1 MLVSPFAF
9 FTLCV
14 AIERNIAIIS
24 VGIDTGHEIRSIRID
39 HIHKGISISFIL
51 SFPFCVFSYY
61 NVIVGG
67 VNMKKKIVALC
78 ASLVVVLL
86 STVVA
91 YAGYSPVISANN
103 GGYII
108 AQKLQAVGNI
118 IVDVSPSAASFTY
131 KVTIGYDS
139 LSDLCAT
146 ANGYGVTCSLYY
158 NSTQGLYVVRVHDGL
173 TIDQMFDFT
182 STYGVLANSD
192 GYVYTAQKE
201 ESGGNTTSNTYN
213 FNQTIINNST
223 GTASSSPGYGGNVS
237 SSTSDR
243 DLQEDIYFRV
253 WYVGEYVS
261 ILTDWTKFI
270 YKTVNNIFNQLDNNV
285 VPALEAVNSNLI
297 SFKDGVIS
305 SIGRLDI
312 GLMTVI
318 GQVDTIKDLSYRT
331 YSGVSGLIARLDT
344 LITNSNTL
352 ITNSA
357 GIGSR
362 LDSIINN
369 GAVQV
374 NTSSI
379 DARLDKLISMYS
391 KVNSVVLDTA
401 AVNGGQITGAV
412 GGALQDV
419 MIYGRTRRENSQLTT
434 TLPGLSVNGTPFVLG
449 NTPLRSVHFTASVPA
464 YITND
469 ADLAA
474 GVWKAGTYNYVSDT
488 YNASTGE
495 YVQRINAITLT
506 GEETWSMATRAGSSS
521 IFYTPFTGSNLRAE
535 SNLFN
540 YVVPST
546 DFTQASANV
555 DALGAAFTIYS
566 NALRFVSPVASVDA
580 WKTYLKNRV
589 AEGNPVTVFW
599 VPDPATEGTGTV
611 SSWYADAAT
620 ITIPEGDSTITADG
634 LRVTGK
640 YETYDSYTKTAD
652 IIAAINNIPP
662 YDDSG
667 LIAAITGMGT
677 PTVTT
682 DLTEVMSRLDLI
694 LGELQSTSGSATCEH
709 IYAQHMEQDADCT
722 LPGLMISTC
731 SKCGD
736 SYSEIVDPLGHDW
749 VVSSHVDAVTDP
761 DTGEETASAYDVY
774 TCSRCDRTYEDH
786 TGDGAP
792 NEDYSNTSI
801 SKLVVQVFSKLGT
814 FAGKLIGFFVHLL
827 DKALTSVD
835 NVISKFNDYTAQIT
849 GFGGSYTTWLTGFWG
864 IIPAE
869 LQIALTFSVI
879 CMALGAVGKRLL
891 FS

>member
-1 MLVSPFAF
+1 MKKRFVSLWLVMLMLPACVIPAYANEGYALVS
-9 FTLCV
+9 
-14 AIERNIAIIS
+14 RNFMPQNIITILSSDTS
-24 VGIDTGHEIRSIRID
+24 VWLID
-39 HIHKGISISFIL
+39 HD
-51 SFPFCVFSYY
+51 P
-61 NVIVGG
+61 
-67 VNMKKKIVALC
+67 
-78 ASLVVVLL
+78 
-86 STVVA
+86 
-91 YAGYSPVISANN
+91 
-103 GGYII
+103 
-108 AQKLQAVGNI
+108 
-118 IVDVSPSAASFTY
+118 
-131 KVTIGYDS
+131 
-139 LSDLCAT
+139 
-146 ANGYGVTCSLYY
+146 
-158 NSTQGLYVVRVHDGL
+158 TQGQV
-173 TIDQMFDFT
+173 
-182 STYGVLANSD
+182 
-192 GYVYTAQKE
+192 
-201 ESGGNTTSNTYN
+201 
-213 FNQTIINNST
+213 
-223 GTASSSPGYGGNVS
+223 
-237 SSTSDR
+237 
-243 DLQEDIYFRV
+243 
-253 WYVGEYVS
+253 EYVS
-261 ILTDWTKFI
+261 W
-270 YKTVNNIFNQLDNNV
+270 
-285 VPALEAVNSNLI
+285 I
-297 SFKDGVIS
+297 SYETLSEMSMKWRTAGVIVFNTTMNAYFLRVS
-305 SIGRLDI
+305 YTPSISTDGQLVYNALGTSNGFCYGSKATEKGDTNVDVDININQTTLTKRYVSDTLIYSVKKTAEDVTKGLVNIMEWLDVVVDAILLVVKQVDLTNDLLYWIATNFDDMLYAIGRANLLVAEVAINQWEELIRLEDFLSAI
-312 GLMTVI
+312 NYNQVYAYYAESQFFADMTTAVAGL
-318 GQVDTIKDLSYRT
+318 GS
-331 YSGVSGLIARLDT
+331 RLDT
-344 LITNSNTL
+344 LVTNSV
-352 ITNSA
+352 

-419 MIYGRTRRENSQLTT
+419 IIYGRTRRENSQLTT
-434 TLPGLSVNGTPFVLG
+434 TLPGLSVNGMPFVLG

-506 GEETWSMATRAGSSS
+506 GEETWSMAARAGSSS
-521 IFYTPFTGSNLRAE
+521 IFYTSFTGSNLRAE
-535 SNLFN
+535 CNLFN

-566 NALRFVSPVASVDA
+566 NALRFVSPVTSVDA

-611 SSWYADAAT
+611 SSWYADTAPS
-620 ITIPEGDSTITADG
+620 ISIPEGSSTITADG

-667 LIAAITGMGT
+667 LIAAITGMT
-677 PTVTT
+677 RPTVTT
-682 DLTEVMSRLDLI
+682 DLTEVTSRLDLI
-694 LGELQSTSGSATCEH
+694 LAELQSTSGSATCEH
-709 IYAQHMEQDADCT
+709 TYAQHMEQDADCT

-864 IIPAE
+864 IIPSE

>member
-1 MLVSPFAF
+1 MKKRFVSLWLVMLMLPACVIPAYANEGYALVS
-9 FTLCV
+9 
-14 AIERNIAIIS
+14 RNFMPQNIITILSSDTS
-24 VGIDTGHEIRSIRID
+24 VWLID
-39 HIHKGISISFIL
+39 HD
-51 SFPFCVFSYY
+51 P
-61 NVIVGG
+61 
-67 VNMKKKIVALC
+67 
-78 ASLVVVLL
+78 
-86 STVVA
+86 
-91 YAGYSPVISANN
+91 
-103 GGYII
+103 
-108 AQKLQAVGNI
+108 
-118 IVDVSPSAASFTY
+118 
-131 KVTIGYDS
+131 
-139 LSDLCAT
+139 
-146 ANGYGVTCSLYY
+146 
-158 NSTQGLYVVRVHDGL
+158 TQGQV
-173 TIDQMFDFT
+173 
-182 STYGVLANSD
+182 
-192 GYVYTAQKE
+192 
-201 ESGGNTTSNTYN
+201 
-213 FNQTIINNST
+213 
-223 GTASSSPGYGGNVS
+223 
-237 SSTSDR
+237 
-243 DLQEDIYFRV
+243 
-253 WYVGEYVS
+253 EYVS
-261 ILTDWTKFI
+261 W
-270 YKTVNNIFNQLDNNV
+270 
-285 VPALEAVNSNLI
+285 I
-297 SFKDGVIS
+297 SYETLSEMSMKWRTAGVIVFNTTMNAYFLRVS
-305 SIGRLDI
+305 YTPSISTDGQLVYNALGTSNGFCYGSKATEKGDTNVDVDI
-312 GLMTVI
+312 NINQTTLT
-318 GQVDTIKDLSYRT
+318 KRY
-331 YSGVSGLIARLDT
+331 VSDT
-344 LITNSNTL
+344 LIYSVKKTAEDVTKGLVNIMEWLDVVVDAILLVVKQVDLTNDLLYWIATNFDDMLYAIGRANLLVAEVAINQWEEL
-352 ITNSA
+352 IRLEDFLSA
-357 GIGSR
+357 INYNQVYAHYAESQFFVDMTTAVAGLGSR
-362 LDSIINN
+362 LDSIITN

-379 DARLDKLISMYS
+379 DARLDKIISMYS
-391 KVNSVVLDTA
+391 KVNSVILDTA

-419 MIYGRTRRENSQLTT
+419 MIYGRTRRENFQLTT

-474 GVWKAGTYNYVSDT
+474 GVWKSGTYNYVSDT

-506 GEETWSMATRAGSSS
+506 GEETWSMAARAGSSS
-521 IFYTPFTGSNLRAE
+521 IFYTSFTGSNLRAE
-535 SNLFN
+535 CNLFN

-566 NALRFVSPVASVDA
+566 NALRFVSPVTSVDA

-611 SSWYADAAT
+611 SSWYADTAPS
-620 ITIPEGDSTITADG
+620 ISIPEGSSTITADG

-667 LIAAITGMGT
+667 LIAAITGMAT

-682 DLTEVMSRLDLI
+682 DLTEVTSRLDLI
-694 LGELQSTSGSATCEH
+694 LAELQSTSGSATCEH
-709 IYAQHMEQDADCT
+709 TYAQHMEQDADCT

-864 IIPAE
+864 IIPSE

>member
-1 MLVSPFAF
+1 MKKRFVSLWLVMLMLPACVIPAYANEGYALVS
-9 FTLCV
+9 
-14 AIERNIAIIS
+14 RNFMPQNIITILSSDTS
-24 VGIDTGHEIRSIRID
+24 VWLID
-39 HIHKGISISFIL
+39 HD
-51 SFPFCVFSYY
+51 P
-61 NVIVGG
+61 
-67 VNMKKKIVALC
+67 
-78 ASLVVVLL
+78 
-86 STVVA
+86 
-91 YAGYSPVISANN
+91 
-103 GGYII
+103 
-108 AQKLQAVGNI
+108 
-118 IVDVSPSAASFTY
+118 
-131 KVTIGYDS
+131 
-139 LSDLCAT
+139 
-146 ANGYGVTCSLYY
+146 
-158 NSTQGLYVVRVHDGL
+158 TQGQV
-173 TIDQMFDFT
+173 
-182 STYGVLANSD
+182 
-192 GYVYTAQKE
+192 
-201 ESGGNTTSNTYN
+201 
-213 FNQTIINNST
+213 
-223 GTASSSPGYGGNVS
+223 
-237 SSTSDR
+237 
-243 DLQEDIYFRV
+243 
-253 WYVGEYVS
+253 EYVS
-261 ILTDWTKFI
+261 W
-270 YKTVNNIFNQLDNNV
+270 
-285 VPALEAVNSNLI
+285 I
-297 SFKDGVIS
+297 SYETLSEMSMKWRTAGVIVFNTTMNAYFLRVS
-305 SIGRLDI
+305 YTPSISTDGQLVYNALGTSNGFCYGSKATEKGDTNVDVDININQTTLTKRYVSDTLIYSVKKTAEDVTKGLVNIMEWLDVVVDAILLVVKQVDLTNDLLYWIATNFDDMLYAIGRANLLVAEVAINQWEELIRLEDFLSAI
-312 GLMTVI
+312 NYNQVYAHYAESQFFVDMTTAVAGL
-318 GQVDTIKDLSYRT
+318 GS
-331 YSGVSGLIARLDT
+331 RLDT
-344 LITNSNTL
+344 LITNT
-352 ITNSA
+352 A

-362 LDSIINN
+362 LDGIINN

-374 NTSSI
+374 NTASV

-506 GEETWSMATRAGSSS
+506 GEETWSMAARAGSSS
-521 IFYTPFTGSNLRAE
+521 IFYTSFTGSNLRAE
-535 SNLFN
+535 CNLFN

-566 NALRFVSPVASVDA
+566 NALRFVSPVTSVDA

-611 SSWYADAAT
+611 SSWYADTAPS

-667 LIAAITGMGT
+667 LIAAITGMAT

-682 DLTEVMSRLDLI
+682 DLTEVTSRLDLI
-694 LGELQSTSGSATCEH
+694 LAELQSTSGSATCEH
-709 IYAQHMEQDADCT
+709 TYAQHMEQDADCT

-761 DTGEETASAYDVY
+761 DTGDETASAYDVY

-864 IIPAE
+864 IIPSE

>member
-1 MLVSPFAF
+1 MKKRFVSLWLVMLMLPACVIPAYANEGYALVS
-9 FTLCV
+9 
-14 AIERNIAIIS
+14 RNFMPQNIITILSSDTS
-24 VGIDTGHEIRSIRID
+24 VWLID
-39 HIHKGISISFIL
+39 HD
-51 SFPFCVFSYY
+51 P
-61 NVIVGG
+61 
-67 VNMKKKIVALC
+67 
-78 ASLVVVLL
+78 
-86 STVVA
+86 
-91 YAGYSPVISANN
+91 
-103 GGYII
+103 
-108 AQKLQAVGNI
+108 
-118 IVDVSPSAASFTY
+118 
-131 KVTIGYDS
+131 
-139 LSDLCAT
+139 
-146 ANGYGVTCSLYY
+146 
-158 NSTQGLYVVRVHDGL
+158 TQGQV
-173 TIDQMFDFT
+173 
-182 STYGVLANSD
+182 
-192 GYVYTAQKE
+192 
-201 ESGGNTTSNTYN
+201 
-213 FNQTIINNST
+213 
-223 GTASSSPGYGGNVS
+223 
-237 SSTSDR
+237 
-243 DLQEDIYFRV
+243 
-253 WYVGEYVS
+253 EYVS
-261 ILTDWTKFI
+261 W
-270 YKTVNNIFNQLDNNV
+270 
-285 VPALEAVNSNLI
+285 I
-297 SFKDGVIS
+297 SYETLSEMSMKWRTAGVIVFNTTMNAYFLRVS
-305 SIGRLDI
+305 YTPSISTDGQLVYNALGTSNGFCYGSKATEKGDTNVDVDININQTTLTKRYVSDTLIYSVKKTAEDVTKGLVNIMEWLDVVVDAILLVVKQVDLTNDLLYWIATNFDDMLYAIGRANLLVAEVAINQWEELIRLEDFLSAINYNQVYAYYAESQFFADMTTAVAGLGSRLDI
-312 GLMTVI
+312 LVTS
-318 GQVDTIKDLSYRT
+318 T
-331 YSGVSGLIARLDT
+331 
-344 LITNSNTL
+344 
-352 ITNSA
+352 A

-401 AVNGGQITGAV
+401 AVNGGQVIGAV

-419 MIYGRTRRENSQLTT
+419 MIYGRTRRENFQLTAAV
-434 TLPGLSVNGTPFVLG
+434 PGLSVNGAPTSFG
-449 NTPLRSVHFTASVPA
+449 DAMLRAVFFNGAVPT
-464 YITND
+464 YITDD
-469 ADLAA
+469 ATLSA
-474 GVWKAGTYNYVSDT
+474 GLWKSGSTNYVSDT
-488 YNASTGE
+488 YNAITGE
-495 YVQRINAITLT
+495 HIQRVNTVVLT
-506 GEETWSMATRAGSSS
+506 GEEAWSMAARAGDAN
-521 IFYTPFTGSNLRAE
+521 IFYTSFPGQRLAAQSSRY
-535 SNLFN
+535 S
-540 YVVPST
+540 YVAPST
-546 DFTQASANV
+546 AFTQGSANV
-555 DALGAAFTIYS
+555 DDLAGSFTSYA
-566 NALRFVSPVASVDA
+566 NALRFVAKVSSVDN
-580 WKTYLKNRV
+580 WKAYLRNQV
-589 AEGNPVTVFW
+589 AAGTPVTVYW
-599 VPDPATEGTGTV
+599 IPDPATEGTGTV
-611 SSWYADAAT
+611 SSWYADSAT

-667 LIAAITGMGT
+667 LIAAITGMAT

-682 DLTEVMSRLDLI
+682 DLTEVTSRLDLI

-709 IYAQHMEQDADCT
+709 TYAQHMEQDANCT

>member
-1 MLVSPFAF
+1 MKKRFVSLWLVMLMLPACVIPAYANEGYALVS
-9 FTLCV
+9 
-14 AIERNIAIIS
+14 RNFMPQNIITILS
-24 VGIDTGHEIRSIRID
+24 SDTSAWLID
-39 HIHKGISISFIL
+39 HD
-51 SFPFCVFSYY
+51 P
-61 NVIVGG
+61 
-67 VNMKKKIVALC
+67 
-78 ASLVVVLL
+78 
-86 STVVA
+86 
-91 YAGYSPVISANN
+91 
-103 GGYII
+103 
-108 AQKLQAVGNI
+108 
-118 IVDVSPSAASFTY
+118 
-131 KVTIGYDS
+131 
-139 LSDLCAT
+139 
-146 ANGYGVTCSLYY
+146 
-158 NSTQGLYVVRVHDGL
+158 TQGQV
-173 TIDQMFDFT
+173 
-182 STYGVLANSD
+182 
-192 GYVYTAQKE
+192 
-201 ESGGNTTSNTYN
+201 
-213 FNQTIINNST
+213 
-223 GTASSSPGYGGNVS
+223 
-237 SSTSDR
+237 
-243 DLQEDIYFRV
+243 
-253 WYVGEYVS
+253 EYVS
-261 ILTDWTKFI
+261 WISYDTLSEMSMKWRTAGVIVFNTTMNAYFLRVSYTPSISTDGQLVYNALGTSNGFCYGSKATEKGDTNVDVDININQTTLTKRYVSDTLYYSVKKTAEDVTKGLVNIMEWLDVVVDAILLVVKQVDLTNDLLYWIATNFDDMMYAIGKANLLVAEVAI
-270 YKTVNNIFNQLDNNV
+270 NQWEELIRLEDFLSAINYNQVYAHYAESQFFVDMTTAVAGLGSRLDNLV
-285 VPALEAVNSNLI
+285 
-297 SFKDGVIS
+297 
-305 SIGRLDI
+305 
-312 GLMTVI
+312 
-318 GQVDTIKDLSYRT
+318 
-331 YSGVSGLIARLDT
+331 
-344 LITNSNTL
+344 
-352 ITNSA
+352 TNSA

-362 LDSIINN
+362 LDGIITN

-419 MIYGRTRRENSQLTT
+419 MVYGRTRRENSQLTT
-434 TLPGLSVNGTPFVLG
+434 ILPGLSVNGTPFVLG

-495 YVQRINAITLT
+495 YVQRVNTITLT
-506 GEETWSMATRAGSSS
+506 GEETWSMAARAGSSS

-566 NALRFVSPVASVDA
+566 SALRFVSPVASVDA
-580 WKTYLKNRV
+580 WKTYLKNRA

-611 SSWYADAAT
+611 SSWYADTAPT
-620 ITIPEGDSTITADG
+620 ISIPEGSSTIMADG

-667 LIAAITGMGT
+667 LIAAITGMTT

-682 DLTEVMSRLDLI
+682 DLTEVTSRLDLI
-694 LGELQSTSGSATCEH
+694 LTELQSTSGSATCEH
-709 IYAQHMEQDADCT
+709 TYTQHMEQDADCT

-749 VVSSHVDAVTDP
+749 VLSSHVDAVTDP

-814 FAGKLIGFFVHLL
+814 FAGKLIGFFVHML